1 MLPQQEIF
9 HQAIERFT
17 AEQEEVR
24 TAAAFAAGTSIYI
37 ALHGSGQGP
46 VLIVLLGNIAV
57 GNLHHFLPLI
67 VKFVEHDQEK
77 RLLSLHAIKEV
88 SRRDAYIGVPPLNC
102 IILRLLPTALMA
114 NWRRLRTCSG
124 RHSSRIRRTRKRR
137 LATLPQ
143 RAWASLP
150 RRIPAVTSLS
160 FMYVAALHRFACI
173 H

>member
-1 MLPQQEIF
+1 MSPQQEIF

-37 ALHGSGQGP
+37 ALHGSGPGP

-88 SRRDAYIGVPPLNC
+88 SRRDAYIGDPL
-102 IILRLLPTALMA
+102 
-114 NWRRLRTCSG
+114 
-124 RHSSRIRRTRKRR
+124 
-137 LATLPQ
+137 
-143 RAWASLP
+143 
-150 RRIPAVTSLS
+150 
-160 FMYVAALHRFACI
+160 
-173 H
+173 